1 MSQSL
6 AEKFYFYMKLGRE
19 LEIRAKEEYI
29 KGNIGGFL
37 HLDIGQEAVSVGAV
51 FGFGKGD
58 LFCPYREHV
67 LALAR
72 GMDPKLIMAELFG
85 KITGVSKGKGGSMHL
100 YEPKLDFYGGN
111 AIVGAHLPHAV
122 GAAYARKYMGEKAGI
137 LAIFGDGAT
146 NGGSFFE
153 SINLAVVWEVPVLF
167 LCENNFYAIG
177 TRIDRVSAFRDIYL
191 KAKDYM
197 PALQVDGMDVFAVY
211 EAVVNAKKYLED
223 YGKPYFIEAITYRYE
238 GHSMA
243 DKGDY
248 RSPRE
253 IETFRKKDPIENL
266 KNKAMQMG
274 WLTTEQI
281 RVMDEKIAQIIE
293 EAVEFALNS
302 PEPDLEEL
310 YKDIYCGV
318 CADVIP

>member
-1 MSQSL
+1 
-6 AEKFYFYMKLGRE
+6 
-19 LEIRAKEEYI
+19 
-29 KGNIGGFL
+29 
-37 HLDIGQEAVSVGAV
+37 
-51 FGFGKGD
+51 
-58 LFCPYREHV
+58 
-67 LALAR
+67 
-72 GMDPKLIMAELFG
+72 
-85 KITGVSKGKGGSMHL
+85 
-100 YEPKLDFYGGN
+100 
-111 AIVGAHLPHAV
+111 
-122 GAAYARKYMGEKAGI
+122 
-137 LAIFGDGAT
+137 
-146 NGGSFFE
+146 
-153 SINLAVVWEVPVLF
+153 
-167 LCENNFYAIG
+167 

-211 EAVVNAKKYLED
+211 EAVVIAKKYLED

-274 WLTTEQI
+274 WLTPEQI
-281 RVMDEKIAQIIE
+281 RMMDEKIAQIIE